1 MEDLNDYFKMDYP
14 PFFTN
19 IDWNENQ
26 STNNSF
32 IPMEFDQQKIPP
44 SYQHQPFQRRRSSS
58 VDLPINPLY
67 SNTNRFMM
75 GNNETTIHEEDPQ
88 LHPTIKVGSS
98 AVSFYILILIC
109 SYLNIL
115 NNFRHLNFQ
124 QAIISISIIYL

>member
-98 AVSFYILILIC
+98 AVSFI
-109 SYLNIL
+109 
-115 NNFRHLNFQ
+115 FPF
-124 QAIISISIIYL
+124 